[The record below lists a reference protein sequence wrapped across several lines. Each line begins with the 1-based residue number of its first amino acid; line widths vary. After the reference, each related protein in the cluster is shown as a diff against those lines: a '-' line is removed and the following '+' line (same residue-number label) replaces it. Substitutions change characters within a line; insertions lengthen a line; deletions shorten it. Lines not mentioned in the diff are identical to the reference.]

1 MQDLKFH
8 PAFNCCLI
16 GNQPTDPP
24 FDCTCAMIR
33 PSFFATVSPP
43 SPTLFSSSLPP
54 PPPPSSSTSTS
65 PSPAWFHCDSKCI
78 VMRGNSQRWSS
89 HLPTT
94 WLSSFYGGGDGD
106 DDDDGGGH
114 GDDDDYAD
122 GVEEVDDD

>member
-1 MQDLKFH
+1 MRCNHQIK
-8 PAFNCCLI
+8 
-16 GNQPTDPP
+16 TD
-24 FDCTCAMIR
+24 FF
-33 PSFFATVSPP
+33 PSFQTNHHYCHPHHCNNTAK
-43 SPTLFSSSLPP
+43 L
-54 PPPPSSSTSTS
+54 
-65 PSPAWFHCDSKCI
+65 HCDSKCI